1 MDSSA
6 LIYYGMLLYRLHFLM
21 GIGLICAGGSARTGK
36 ALAPADNNR
45 HEGLLHTA
53 TIEIWTE
60 RNPTT
65 TISFLS
71 SGYPIDVR
79 DKSRGSVFPKTAF
92 HRGYYIP
99 TGQVHLN
106 NTSLT
111 FA

>member
-53 TIEIWTE
+53 TIEI
-60 RNPTT
+60 
-65 TISFLS
+65 
-71 SGYPIDVR
+71 
-79 DKSRGSVFPKTAF
+79 
-92 HRGYYIP
+92 
-99 TGQVHLN
+99 
-106 NTSLT
+106 
-111 FA
+111 